1 MSLLGSTSL
10 PALLLFGAGAQAENP
25 IVQTIYTTDP
35 APVVYN
41 NRVYV
46 LTGHDEDGST
56 TYVMKN
62 WHLYST
68 ADMANWQDHGSP
80 ASLSTFAW
88 SDANAWAGQIVQRNN
103 KFYLY
108 APVRHSTGP
117 MAVGVATSNNIEGPY
132 TDALGK
138 PLVENNQFDPTVYI
152 DSDDQAYLYWGNPDL
167 NYVKLNND
175 MISYSGRSAA
185 LCGEPCR
192 SKLTVPL
199 QREQNRSYCCWL
211 WHPTGRGWIHFR
223 RGPMVL
229 QTW

>member
-1 MSLLGSTSL
+1 VHKLTCSKSLS
-10 PALLLFGAGAQAENP
+10 ALLFFGASVKADNP

-35 APVVYN
+35 APIVYN

-88 SDANAWAGQIVQRNN
+88 ANANAWAGQIIQRNS

-108 APVRHSTGP
+108 APVRHSTGA
-117 MAVGVATSNNIEGPY
+117 MAIGVATSNNIEGPY

-138 PLVENNQFDPTVYI
+138 PLVENNEIDPTVYI
-152 DSDDQAYLYWGNPDL
+152 DADGQAYLYWGNPNL
-167 NYVKLNND
+167 SYVKINSD
-175 MISYSGRSAA
+175 MISYSGGSVTHMNVS
-185 LCGEPCR
+185 CI
-192 SKLTVPL
+192 LT
-199 QREQNRSYCCWL
+199 NCATIAS
-211 WHPTGRGWIHFR
+211 TK
-223 RGPMVL
+223 
-229 QTW
+229 